1 MAILQLLDSPKL
13 ISRKIWMIENSW
25 NFHTVHFKVTHFL
38 SSHTFSSSVNCG
50 NALWSSSKPVFIESL
65 RFVSEVAFTP
75 ELLFRRCLD
84 EAPSLRS
91 FCSSQLG
98 ELVRDLLE
106 GFILLPE
113 LDRLEYPEELF
124 LDEESEDS
132 MTFNG
137 WNSLMSG
144 GFVAT
149 ASWKG
154 D

>member
-1 MAILQLLDSPKL
+1 M
-13 ISRKIWMIENSW
+13 
-25 NFHTVHFKVTHFL
+25 
-38 SSHTFSSSVNCG
+38 
-50 NALWSSSKPVFIESL
+50 
-65 RFVSEVAFTP
+65 FTP

-98 ELVRDLLE
+98 EFVRDLLE

-124 LDEESEDS
+124 LEEESDDS

>member
-1 MAILQLLDSPKL
+1 M
-13 ISRKIWMIENSW
+13 
-25 NFHTVHFKVTHFL
+25 
-38 SSHTFSSSVNCG
+38 
-50 NALWSSSKPVFIESL
+50 
-65 RFVSEVAFTP
+65 P
-75 ELLFRRCLD
+75 ELLLRRCLD

-91 FCSSQLG
+91 FCSSQFG

-124 LDEESEDS
+124 LDEESDDS